1 MTKEQCSLQPN
12 YYGSSCDFQDLQS
25 AVQQL
30 TTKSDAQFEE
40 LKNEKWFHRIF
51 NMVVCPR
58 KNNIRM
64 AEQITSLAQ
73 AQGILIEILVRLAD
87 QDANIAGMV
96 MQSQSD
102 IRALAQN
109 SAYLQERLYLLED
122 KSYGIKENENLK
134 DLNSQ
139 QRNILSGCL
148 NEASKLYAMPSNE
161 QRLYANELLNYLNAD
176 AQVANL
182 EDALDDLEDNAK
194 RKILSCVITYMYLYD
209 HTAESMEQ
217 DEQEDFIDL
226 FDLGRKTI
234 KSLKQQTVDTYRL
247 RGVDGCIDRYITAPI
262 EITEETPFEVE
273 LPEPK
278 AAEGASEAQAEENG
292 EEVID
297 TNAPREKLVLSG
309 SIQNDGETIY
319 KNKDIHFSSAI
330 MNCKGTVKFINCTI
344 HYNEDSGS
352 HIFLGDGAALLI
364 ASSTVVCHGVCQTAS
379 DSNGFFIK
387 QADENKDAASC
398 VVKDSTFIDC
408 VAFINGKFVSGE
420 FKNNRT
426 YGACASF
433 LSLVIRNDL
442 TFSNNRFVFPD
453 KPTYEFICKD
463 WAGYNAFI
471 RLDGNNITVENSVFE
486 CENNL
491 AGSSY
496 MIKTDTYAINGP
508 GFCLSDT
515 SREKGTIS
523 NCTFVRVSNCI
534 REMGVVQN
542 CVFENCSNVVNNCGY
557 MVRENLFNGCK
568 QACVDL
574 QKKAIVSNC
583 QFANCTGFNLI
594 TSTTNSEVKI
604 EDCEFSNISTG
615 KINSIEDLNNFGAQ
629 EYFNGNAPHDL
640 QMLGIKGSV
649 IEFGAADKKFANANH
664 PNKIVRCIFNNIHIC
679 PTQSYYYNH
688 GSWKVLGTENQS
700 NFMISVKIFEY
711 EKFDYPRA
719 VVSDCSFTNCFA
731 ASDSLINE
739 YFDFKPVF
747 SKNRYYRLIRQENN
761 YGLNNMRN
769 PSDFVESN
777 NVKLKETNASGKKI
791 GSSMPVEWD
800 DSEYTTCKM
809 ATTWLN
815 TFNKA

>member
-194 RKILSCVITYMYLYD
+194 RKILICIITYMYLYD

-292 EEVID
+292 EEAID

-309 SIQNDGETIY
+309 SIQNDGETVY
-319 KNKDIHFSSAI
+319 KNKEIHFSSAI

-442 TFSNNRFVFPD
+442 TF
-453 KPTYEFICKD
+453 
-463 WAGYNAFI
+463 
-471 RLDGNNITVENSVFE
+471 
-486 CENNL
+486 
-491 AGSSY
+491 
-496 MIKTDTYAINGP
+496 
-508 GFCLSDT
+508 
-515 SREKGTIS
+515 
-523 NCTFVRVSNCI
+523 
-534 REMGVVQN
+534 
-542 CVFENCSNVVNNCGY
+542 
-557 MVRENLFNGCK
+557 
-568 QACVDL
+568 
-574 QKKAIVSNC
+574 
-583 QFANCTGFNLI
+583 TGFNLI

>member
-194 RKILSCVITYMYLYD
+194 RKILSCI
-209 HTAESMEQ
+209 
-217 DEQEDFIDL
+217 
-226 FDLGRKTI
+226 
-234 KSLKQQTVDTYRL
+234 
-247 RGVDGCIDRYITAPI
+247 
-262 EITEETPFEVE
+262 
-273 LPEPK
+273 
-278 AAEGASEAQAEENG
+278 
-292 EEVID
+292 
-297 TNAPREKLVLSG
+297 
-309 SIQNDGETIY
+309 
-319 KNKDIHFSSAI
+319 
-330 MNCKGTVKFINCTI
+330 
-344 HYNEDSGS
+344 
-352 HIFLGDGAALLI
+352 
-364 ASSTVVCHGVCQTAS
+364 
-379 DSNGFFIK
+379 
-387 QADENKDAASC
+387 
-398 VVKDSTFIDC
+398 
-408 VAFINGKFVSGE
+408 KFVSGE

-508 GFCLSDT
+508 RFCLSDT

>member
-1 MTKEQCSLQPN
+1 MDKF
-12 YYGSSCDFQDLQS
+12 D
-25 AVQQL
+25 
-30 TTKSDAQFEE
+30 
-40 LKNEKWFHRIF
+40 EK
-51 NMVVCPR
+51 
-58 KNNIRM
+58 
-64 AEQITSLAQ
+64 
-73 AQGILIEILVRLAD
+73 
-87 QDANIAGMV
+87 
-96 MQSQSD
+96 
-102 IRALAQN
+102 
-109 SAYLQERLYLLED
+109 
-122 KSYGIKENENLK
+122 
-134 DLNSQ
+134 
-139 QRNILSGCL
+139 
-148 NEASKLYAMPSNE
+148 
-161 QRLYANELLNYLNAD
+161 
-176 AQVANL
+176 
-182 EDALDDLEDNAK
+182 
-194 RKILSCVITYMYLYD
+194 VI
-209 HTAESMEQ
+209 
-217 DEQEDFIDL
+217 
-226 FDLGRKTI
+226 G
-234 KSLKQQTVDTYRL
+234 
-247 RGVDGCIDRYITAPI
+247 
-262 EITEETPFEVE
+262 
-273 LPEPK
+273 
-278 AAEGASEAQAEENG
+278 
-292 EEVID
+292 
-297 TNAPREKLVLSG
+297 
-309 SIQNDGETIY
+309 
-319 KNKDIHFSSAI
+319 
-330 MNCKGTVKFINCTI
+330 
-344 HYNEDSGS
+344 
-352 HIFLGDGAALLI
+352 
-364 ASSTVVCHGVCQTAS
+364 
-379 DSNGFFIK
+379 
-387 QADENKDAASC
+387 
-398 VVKDSTFIDC
+398 
-408 VAFINGKFVSGE
+408 
-420 FKNNRT
+420 
-426 YGACASF
+426 
-433 LSLVIRNDL
+433 
-442 TFSNNRFVFPD
+442 
-453 KPTYEFICKD
+453 YE
-463 WAGYNAFI
+463 
-471 RLDGNNITVENSVFE
+471 
-486 CENNL
+486 
-491 AGSSY
+491 
-496 MIKTDTYAINGP
+496 
-508 GFCLSDT
+508 
-515 SREKGTIS
+515 
-523 NCTFVRVSNCI
+523 
-534 REMGVVQN
+534 
-542 CVFENCSNVVNNCGY
+542 Y

>member
-1 MTKEQCSLQPN
+1 MDEQFVHEDQMRNARTQGVGSMVSEQNRQNALELMRKMHKIDTQNAAAKARIESNLDKALQCVDNVRDFVGSPEHILGNPKTKHGEIAEN
-12 YYGSSCDFQDLQS
+12 VD
-25 AVQQL
+25 V
-30 TTKSDAQFEE
+30 
-40 LKNEKWFHRIF
+40 WFH
-51 NMVVCPR
+51 N
-58 KNNIRM
+58 
-64 AEQITSLAQ
+64 
-73 AQGILIEILVRLAD
+73 AD
-87 QDANIAGMV
+87 QIMHN
-96 MQSQSD
+96 
-102 IRALAQN
+102 R
-109 SAYLQERLYLLED
+109 
-122 KSYGIKENENLK
+122 K
-134 DLNSQ
+134 
-139 QRNILSGCL
+139 
-148 NEASKLYAMPSNE
+148 
-161 QRLYANELLNYLNAD
+161 AD
-176 AQVANL
+176 ATFERVGRTVAT
-182 EDALDDLEDNAK
+182 D
-194 RKILSCVITYMYLYD
+194 
-209 HTAESMEQ
+209 
-217 DEQEDFIDL
+217 
-226 FDLGRKTI
+226 
-234 KSLKQQTVDTYRL
+234 
-247 RGVDGCIDRYITAPI
+247 
-262 EITEETPFEVE
+262 
-273 LPEPK
+273 
-278 AAEGASEAQAEENG
+278 
-292 EEVID
+292 
-297 TNAPREKLVLSG
+297 
-309 SIQNDGETIY
+309 
-319 KNKDIHFSSAI
+319 
-330 MNCKGTVKFINCTI
+330 
-344 HYNEDSGS
+344 
-352 HIFLGDGAALLI
+352 
-364 ASSTVVCHGVCQTAS
+364 
-379 DSNGFFIK
+379 
-387 QADENKDAASC
+387 
-398 VVKDSTFIDC
+398 
-408 VAFINGKFVSGE
+408 
-420 FKNNRT
+420 
-426 YGACASF
+426 
-433 LSLVIRNDL
+433 
-442 TFSNNRFVFPD
+442 
-453 KPTYEFICKD
+453 
-463 WAGYNAFI
+463 
-471 RLDGNNITVENSVFE
+471 
-486 CENNL
+486 
-491 AGSSY
+491 Y

-583 QFANCTGFNLI
+583 RFANCTGFNLI

>member
-1 MTKEQCSLQPN
+1 MDEQFVHEDQMRNARTQGVGSMVSEQNRQNALELMRKMHKIDTQNAAAKARIESNLDKALQCVDNVRDFVGSPEHILGNPKTKHGEIAENVDVWFHNADQIMHNRKADATFEGVGRTVATDYKVHGVDVQSKYINGANNSLSHVLKHMEDYIGN
-12 YYGSSCDFQDLQS
+12 YEAFGKDGYYVIPKDQYELIQRVLKDDKEISSKTARAINEKLEKIKELSGNRELGDIIRPGEVDYA
-25 AVQQL
+25 AVQQGKIHETL
-30 TTKSDAQFEE
+30 DKKTDQLNQTADNQKQRADERSDKKRE
-40 LKNEKWFHRIF
+40 
-51 NMVVCPR
+51 
-58 KNNIRM
+58 
-64 AEQITSLAQ
+64 Q
-73 AQGILIEILVRLAD
+73 AQQEAAPSLQKAGKAAAEAAFISGGFQLVVGIY
-87 QDANIAGMV
+87 
-96 MQSQSD
+96 S
-102 IRALAQN
+102 
-109 SAYLQERLYLLED
+109 
-122 KSYGIKENENLK
+122 KCKEGKKINE
-134 DLNSQ
+134 
-139 QRNILSGCL
+139 
-148 NEASKLYAMPSNE
+148 
-161 QRLYANELLNYLNAD
+161 
-176 AQVANL
+176 
-182 EDALDDLEDNAK
+182 
-194 RKILSCVITYMYLYD
+194 
-209 HTAESMEQ
+209 
-217 DEQEDFIDL
+217 F
-226 FDLGRKTI
+226 
-234 KSLKQQTVDTYRL
+234 TVDDWKDI
-247 RGVDGCIDRYITAPI
+247 GIDTA
-262 EITEETPFEVE
+262 
-273 LPEPK
+273 K
-278 AAEGASEAQAEENG
+278 AAAEGG
-292 EEVID
+292 I
-297 TNAPREKLVLSG
+297 SG
-309 SIQNDGETIY
+309 FAIY
-319 KNKDIHFSSAI
+319 
-330 MNCKGTVKFINCTI
+330 
-344 HYNEDSGS
+344 
-352 HIFLGDGAALLI
+352 
-364 ASSTVVCHGVCQTAS
+364 
-379 DSNGFFIK
+379 
-387 QADENKDAASC
+387 
-398 VVKDSTFIDC
+398 
-408 VAFINGKFVSGE
+408 
-420 FKNNRT
+420 
-426 YGACASF
+426 
-433 LSLVIRNDL
+433 
-442 TFSNNRFVFPD
+442 
-453 KPTYEFICKD
+453 
-463 WAGYNAFI
+463 
-471 RLDGNNITVENSVFE
+471 
-486 CENNL
+486 
-491 AGSSY
+491 
-496 MIKTDTYAINGP
+496 
-508 GFCLSDT
+508 

>member
-1 MTKEQCSLQPN
+1 M
-12 YYGSSCDFQDLQS
+12 
-25 AVQQL
+25 
-30 TTKSDAQFEE
+30 
-40 LKNEKWFHRIF
+40 
-51 NMVVCPR
+51 
-58 KNNIRM
+58 
-64 AEQITSLAQ
+64 
-73 AQGILIEILVRLAD
+73 
-87 QDANIAGMV
+87 
-96 MQSQSD
+96 
-102 IRALAQN
+102 
-109 SAYLQERLYLLED
+109 
-122 KSYGIKENENLK
+122 
-134 DLNSQ
+134 
-139 QRNILSGCL
+139 
-148 NEASKLYAMPSNE
+148 
-161 QRLYANELLNYLNAD
+161 
-176 AQVANL
+176 
-182 EDALDDLEDNAK
+182 
-194 RKILSCVITYMYLYD
+194 
-209 HTAESMEQ
+209 
-217 DEQEDFIDL
+217 
-226 FDLGRKTI
+226 
-234 KSLKQQTVDTYRL
+234 
-247 RGVDGCIDRYITAPI
+247 
-262 EITEETPFEVE
+262 
-273 LPEPK
+273 
-278 AAEGASEAQAEENG
+278 
-292 EEVID
+292 
-297 TNAPREKLVLSG
+297 
-309 SIQNDGETIY
+309 
-319 KNKDIHFSSAI
+319 
-330 MNCKGTVKFINCTI
+330 
-344 HYNEDSGS
+344 
-352 HIFLGDGAALLI
+352 
-364 ASSTVVCHGVCQTAS
+364 
-379 DSNGFFIK
+379 
-387 QADENKDAASC
+387 
-398 VVKDSTFIDC
+398 
-408 VAFINGKFVSGE
+408 
-420 FKNNRT
+420 
-426 YGACASF
+426 
-433 LSLVIRNDL
+433 

-496 MIKTDTYAINGP
+496 MIKTGTYAINGP
-508 GFCLSDT
+508 GHCLSDT
-515 SREKGTIS
+515 SRERGTIS

-534 REMGVVQN
+534 REMGVVEN
-542 CVFENCSNVVNNCGY
+542 CIFENCSNVVNNCGY
-557 MVRENLFNGCK
+557 IVRENLFNGCK

-700 NFMISVKIFEY
+700 NFMISVKIFDY

-719 VVSDCSFTNCFA
+719 IVSECSFTNCFA
-731 ASDSLINE
+731 VPDSLINE

-761 YGLNNMRN
+761 YGLDNTKN

-777 NVKLKETNASGKKI
+777 NVKVKETDASGKKI
-791 GSSMPVEWD
+791 GSSMPTEWD

>member
-1 MTKEQCSLQPN
+1 MDEQFVHEDQMRNARTQGVGSMVSEQNRQNALELMRKMHKIDTQNAAAKARIESNLDKALQCVDNVRDFVGSPEHILGNPKTKHGEIAENVDVWFHNADQIMHNRKADATFEGVGRTVATDYKVHGVDVQSKYINGANNSLSHVLKHMEDYIGN
-12 YYGSSCDFQDLQS
+12 YEAFGKDGYYVIPKDQYELIQRVLKDDKEISSKTARAINEKLEKIKELSGNRELGDIIRPGEVDYA
-25 AVQQL
+25 AVQQGKIHETL
-30 TTKSDAQFEE
+30 DKKTDQLNQTADNQKQRADERSDKKRE
-40 LKNEKWFHRIF
+40 
-51 NMVVCPR
+51 
-58 KNNIRM
+58 
-64 AEQITSLAQ
+64 Q
-73 AQGILIEILVRLAD
+73 AQQEAAPSLQKAGKAAAEAAFISGGFQLAVGIY
-87 QDANIAGMV
+87 
-96 MQSQSD
+96 S
-102 IRALAQN
+102 
-109 SAYLQERLYLLED
+109 
-122 KSYGIKENENLK
+122 KCKEGKKINE
-134 DLNSQ
+134 
-139 QRNILSGCL
+139 
-148 NEASKLYAMPSNE
+148 
-161 QRLYANELLNYLNAD
+161 
-176 AQVANL
+176 
-182 EDALDDLEDNAK
+182 
-194 RKILSCVITYMYLYD
+194 
-209 HTAESMEQ
+209 
-217 DEQEDFIDL
+217 F
-226 FDLGRKTI
+226 
-234 KSLKQQTVDTYRL
+234 TVDDWKDI
-247 RGVDGCIDRYITAPI
+247 GIDTA
-262 EITEETPFEVE
+262 
-273 LPEPK
+273 K
-278 AAEGASEAQAEENG
+278 AAAEGG
-292 EEVID
+292 I
-297 TNAPREKLVLSG
+297 SG
-309 SIQNDGETIY
+309 FAIY
-319 KNKDIHFSSAI
+319 S
-330 MNCKGTVKFINCTI
+330 
-344 HYNEDSGS
+344 
-352 HIFLGDGAALLI
+352 
-364 ASSTVVCHGVCQTAS
+364 
-379 DSNGFFIK
+379 
-387 QADENKDAASC
+387 
-398 VVKDSTFIDC
+398 
-408 VAFINGKFVSGE
+408 
-420 FKNNRT
+420 
-426 YGACASF
+426 
-433 LSLVIRNDL
+433 
-442 TFSNNRFVFPD
+442 
-453 KPTYEFICKD
+453 
-463 WAGYNAFI
+463 
-471 RLDGNNITVENSVFE
+471 
-486 CENNL
+486 
-491 AGSSY
+491 
-496 MIKTDTYAINGP
+496 
-508 GFCLSDT
+508 
-515 SREKGTIS
+515 
-523 NCTFVRVSNCI
+523 
-534 REMGVVQN
+534 
-542 CVFENCSNVVNNCGY
+542 
-557 MVRENLFNGCK
+557 NGCK